1 MPLFKYCAN
10 RLMGVSVHAGEI
22 CAGTPQLVRRAR
34 PLLGT
39 LVTIQVRLSANVF
52 PGKDGLAHVYQIM
65 DKAFCVIQDVER
77 AMSAHSQDSDLARLA
92 RVVPGA
98 DVVLSRHTVAV
109 LRLATYWYQTSQG
122 AFDPVLAAN
131 RLAALDLRPAF
142 RGLALAPQV
151 TLRELSIIGDDT
163 VRLERPMRLD
173 LGGIAKGYAV
183 DCAIAE
189 LAANGLGATLVNAGG
204 DLRGSGAWAWPVQ
217 VRSADVPTRFK
228 KMKGLHSVRN
238 AALATSTGA
247 QLNGEFVRTRRA
259 RLAHHWSSC
268 TVHAPDCV
276 TADALTKWGLQS
288 GAQSPRLARVL
299 RAHGASMWRT

>member
-1 MPLFKYCAN
+1 MRAEEMCGA
-10 RLMGVSVHAGEI
+10 
-22 CAGTPQLVRRAR
+22 TPQLVRRAR

-39 LVTIQVRLSANVF
+39 MVTIQARLDADAL
-52 PGKDGLAHVYQIM
+52 PGEDGLAHVHQIL
-65 DKAFCVIQDVER
+65 DKAFRVIQEIEC
-77 AMSAHSQDSDLARLA
+77 AMSAHSLDSDLARLA
-92 RVVPGA
+92 RAVPGA
-98 DVVLSRHTVAV
+98 DIVVSRHTVAV
-109 LRLATYWYQTSQG
+109 LRLAKYWHQTSGG

-131 RLAALDLRPAF
+131 HLSALDMRPAF
-142 RGLALAPQV
+142 RGLALAPHV
-151 TLRELSIIGDDT
+151 TLRELSIVGDDT

-189 LAANGLGATLVNAGG
+189 LTANGLATALVNAGG

-217 VRSADVPTRFK
+217 VRSADTPTRTQ
-228 KMKGLHSVRN
+228 KMKGLQGVRN

-247 QLNGEFVRTRRA
+247 PVNGEFVRTRRA
-259 RLAHHWSSC
+259 RLAAHWTSC

-288 GAQSPRLARVL
+288 GAKSPRLERIL
-299 RAHGASMWRT
+299 RAHGASMWRA